1 MVNSKAADKVKEH
14 IDDAVSKGGKIVYGG
29 KDFQGNFV
37 PPTIITNINEKMICC
52 YEETFGPLAPIVK

>member
-1 MVNSKAADKVKEH
+1 MKEH

-29 KDFQGNFV
+29 KDFHGNFV
-37 PPTIITNINEKMICC
+37 PPTIITNINEKMVCC